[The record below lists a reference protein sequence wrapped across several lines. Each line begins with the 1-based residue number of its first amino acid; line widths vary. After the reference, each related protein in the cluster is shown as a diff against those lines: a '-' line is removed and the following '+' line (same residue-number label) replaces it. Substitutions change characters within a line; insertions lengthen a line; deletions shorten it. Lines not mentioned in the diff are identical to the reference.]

1 MSVQTR
7 IPTLTDLQM
16 QRGEVIRVMETY
28 GIANVRVF
36 GSVVRGEAQMSSD
49 IDLLVDLPPYFSLL
63 NLSSLVQDL
72 QDLLGF
78 RVEITSAAHLR
89 DELKATILQDAQ
101 PL

>member
-1 MSVQTR
+1 M
-7 IPTLTDLQM
+7 
-16 QRGEVIRVMETY
+16 
-28 GIANVRVF
+28 
-36 GSVVRGEAQMSSD
+36 
-49 IDLLVDLPPYFSLL
+49 DLPPYFSLL